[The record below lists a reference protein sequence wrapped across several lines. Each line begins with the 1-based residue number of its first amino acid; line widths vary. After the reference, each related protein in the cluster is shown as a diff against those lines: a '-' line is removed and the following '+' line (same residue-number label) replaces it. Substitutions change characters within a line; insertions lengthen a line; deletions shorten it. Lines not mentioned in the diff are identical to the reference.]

1 MKKRSK
7 QSIYLTLSLIII
19 LTVTVTMSIHASYS
33 YFTTKQNLIEQMKID
48 SNNTVQAL
56 QKNIEKLIEAYAVNE
71 YENLLRHELERR
83 NIFAIVVKDYNMGKI
98 MGKEA
103 YVTGYIKQDNN
114 ITLLYDAQNSEHQ
127 ALLEKSYWVNEYII
141 YNKSRKELGQLSV
154 YVSDKHM
161 QMVLSSI
168 VQQTLINTVAIS
180 FFLVLALFITIRS
193 FIFMPMGEII
203 ERLQEQDKDGIPL
216 KKIKTTSFVEVDW
229 LVDAINNMIEAIRQS
244 RHSMNELNERLELAW
259 EGVNDGIWDWQIQ
272 KDEAYFS
279 QRWKSMLGYEEH
291 EVQNRP
297 EAFFDLIHEEDKKKV
312 QMVLDA
318 HFKDPMHNPYYLEAR
333 LLCKDGSYKWILL
346 RGKAS
351 FDKKGQP
358 IRMVGSHTDID
369 QTKKITELINKA
381 EIKFH
386 TLFQES
392 LDAIVLLDLETQQFI
407 EFNHKTLL
415 QYGYT
420 EEEFK
425 KLSPQDLCAE
435 FTNIEDMKAKQ
446 QEIVRKGWD
455 HFLTQHKTKE
465 GKVLDIAVKSK
476 CIHLNNK
483 EVLYITLHDITK
495 EKENELILAR
505 SLELQ
510 TRIFDHVGYILIRT
524 DENGVIQQINKEAEK
539 VLGYSAQEL
548 IGKYTPE
555 ILHLEN
561 EVVSRTTDFSKT
573 LKYPIKP
580 GFETFVIKSN
590 LDLENEHEW
599 TYVTKKGVK
608 IPVILKVSALK
619 DKAGHIYGYLG
630 IAQDLTQRKLMESQ
644 SKLASMGEMIGNIA
658 HQWRQPLSVI
668 STIASGV
675 KVKSEFGQFS
685 IEEVIPDMDN
695 IVGQTQY
702 LSKTIDDFR
711 DFIKNSNK
719 KEPFSIVNSIEKTL
733 NILHSSMVNNS
744 IEVVLDLED
753 DMKIDGF
760 KNQLIQA
767 LINIINNAKDA
778 LKENVQKD
786 EDRFIF
792 ISTHHKENA
801 LELSIK
807 DSGGGISE
815 EIMGKIFE
823 PYFTTKHQS
832 VGTGIGLSMAHQI
845 LTQHHNARITVHN
858 ENFNYKDKNYT
869 GACFQIYFL
878 ASKA

>member
-1 MKKRSK
+1 
-7 QSIYLTLSLIII
+7 
-19 LTVTVTMSIHASYS
+19 MSIHASYS
-33 YFTTKQNLIEQMKID
+33 YFTTKQNLIEQMKVD
-48 SNNTVQAL
+48 SYNTVQAL
-56 QKNIEKLIEAYAVNE
+56 QKNIKKLIESYSVNE
-71 YENLLRHELERR
+71 YENVIRHELARR
-83 NIFAIVVKDYNMGKI
+83 NIYAIVIEDFNMGKI
-98 MGKEA
+98 MGQEA
-103 YVTGYIKQDNN
+103 YVTGYIKQNN
-114 ITLLYDAQNSEHQ
+114 TITLLYDAKNKEHQ
-127 ALLEKSYWVNEYII
+127 TLLQQSYWVNKHLIFDN
-141 YNKSRKELGQLSV
+141 NKKELGKLYV
-154 YVSDKHM
+154 YVSDTNM
-161 QMVLSSI
+161 QEVLHNI
-168 VQQTLINTVAIS
+168 IQQTLINTVAIS
-180 FFLVLALFITIRS
+180 FFLVLALFVTIRA

-216 KKIKTTSFVEVDW
+216 KKIKSSSFLEVDW
-229 LVDAINNMIEAIRQS
+229 LVDAINNMIDTIRQS
-244 RHSMNELNERLELAW
+244 QRSMSELNERLELAW

-279 QRWKSMLGYEEH
+279 QRWKSMLGYEDDEIDTKPASFFNLVH
-291 EVQNRP
+291 EK
-297 EAFFDLIHEEDKKKV
+297 DKKRV
-312 QMVLDA
+312 EAVLEA
-318 HFKDPMHNPYYLEAR
+318 HFKDPAHNPYYLEAR

-346 RGKAS
+346 RGKAN
-351 FDKKGQP
+351 FDKKGRP
-358 IRMVGSHTDID
+358 VRMVGSHTDID

-381 EIKFH
+381 EVKFH

-392 LDAIVLLDLETQQFI
+392 LDAIVLLDLQTQTFI

-420 EEEFK
+420 EEEFR
-425 KLSPQDLCAE
+425 KLSPQDLSFE
-435 FTNIEDMKAKQ
+435 FINPEEVKAKQ

-455 HFLTQHKTKE
+455 YFLTKHKTKE
-465 GKVLDIAVKSK
+465 GKILDVAVKSK
-476 CIHLNNK
+476 CIYLDNK

-495 EKENELILAR
+495 EKENELKLAR

-524 DENGVIQQINKEAEK
+524 DEQGVIQQINKEAEK
-539 VLGYSAQEL
+539 VLGYSADEL

-555 ILHLEN
+555 ILHLES
-561 EVVSRTTDFSKT
+561 EVIARSTDFSKV
-573 LKYPIKP
+573 LNHPVKE

-590 LDLENEHEW
+590 MDLENEHEW

-619 DKAGHIYGYLG
+619 DKAGHVYGYLG

-685 IEEVIPDMDN
+685 IEEMIPDMDN
-695 IVGQTQY
+695 IVAQTQY

-733 NILHSSMVNNS
+733 NILHSSMINNN
-744 IEVVLDLED
+744 IEVVLELKD
-753 DMKIDGF
+753 DIKIDGF

-778 LKENVQKD
+778 IKENVNKD
-786 EDRFIF
+786 EDRLIF
-792 ISTHHKENA
+792 IATHQKENA

-807 DSGGGISE
+807 DSGGGIKE
-815 EIMGKIFE
+815 AIIGKIFE

-869 GACFQIYFL
+869 GACFQIYFFN
-878 ASKA
+878 SKA